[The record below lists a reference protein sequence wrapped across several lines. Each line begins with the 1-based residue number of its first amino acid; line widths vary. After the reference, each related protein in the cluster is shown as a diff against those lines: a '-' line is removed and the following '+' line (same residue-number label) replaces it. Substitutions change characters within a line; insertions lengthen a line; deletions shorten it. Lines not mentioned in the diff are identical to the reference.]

1 MLVPI
6 IKINDNGHVHIV
18 GTNSH
23 DVLYVDE
30 KTGGI
35 QYLNLQCSEGTKKY
49 DDDDDETKMSFVTKS
64 PEECYLYPEIE
75 MITIEELIE
84 IATKNMVE
92 QTEASLRLHESFK
105 KYMEAKEVCEQK
117 RGGDDVN
124 DTSGMLF

>member
-6 IKINDNGHVHIV
+6 IKVNDNGHVHIV

-23 DVLYVDE
+23 DELYIDE

-35 QYLNLQCSEGTKKY
+35 QYVNLQCMEGTRKY
-49 DDDDDETKMSFVTKS
+49 QGKAEMNFVSKEL
-64 PEECYLYPEIE
+64 EEWDTHPMIE

-84 IATKNMVE
+84 IAMNNMFE
-92 QTEASLRLHESFK
+92 QTEASLRLHESLK
-105 KYMEAKEVCEQK
+105 KYMETKAICEKK
-117 RGGDDVN
+117 RSGDDVS